1 VAAVDRDR
9 SPANLVRQLGAWHE
23 YNTVNR
29 GLMRAILTS
38 LLMLAATSAWAEWAK
53 VTETTDAVF
62 YVDPASISKSGN
74 LRQVWVI
81 QDYTKPE
88 PNGTR
93 SRRLSFEID
102 CAAERLRSVSATE
115 HSEPMASGSILNSR
129 NGESDWI
136 YVAPRTGSNIPR
148 KTPNRIILRFVCH
161 E

>member
-1 VAAVDRDR
+1 VAAEDRGR
-9 SPANLVRQLGAWHE
+9 SPANLVRQLGAQRE
-23 YNTVNR
+23 YNAVNR
-29 GLMRAILTS
+29 GVMRAILTAA
-38 LLMLAATSAWAEWAK
+38 LMLAATSASAEWVK

-62 YVDPASISKSGN
+62 YVDPASISKSDN

-81 QDYTKPE
+81 QDYMKQE

-102 CAAERLRSVSATE
+102 CAGERLRSLSATE
-115 HSEPMASGSILNSR
+115 HSEPMASGNILNSR